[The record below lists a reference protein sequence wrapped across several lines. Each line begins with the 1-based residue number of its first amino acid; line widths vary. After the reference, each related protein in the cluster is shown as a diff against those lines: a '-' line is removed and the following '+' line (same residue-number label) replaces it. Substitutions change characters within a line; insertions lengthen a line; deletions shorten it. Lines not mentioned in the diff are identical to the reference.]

1 MNNVNNQSKLKK
13 ITSNISASD
22 IQKIQGSIL
31 NNTTKNCN
39 YIQLKKIVYE
49 KPEDKA
55 KEMKHIFEEPEE
67 YLKTNENVIV
77 GICILN

>member
-1 MNNVNNQSKLKK
+1 MKNVNNQPKLKK
-13 ITSNISASD
+13 ITSNISGSD
-22 IQKIQGSIL
+22 IQIQGSFL